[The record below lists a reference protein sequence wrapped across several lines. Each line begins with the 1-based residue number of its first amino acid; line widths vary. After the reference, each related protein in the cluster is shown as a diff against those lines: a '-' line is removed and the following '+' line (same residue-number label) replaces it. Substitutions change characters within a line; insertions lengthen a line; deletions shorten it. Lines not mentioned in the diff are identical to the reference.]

1 MRRVKWNPSKN
12 NHKSNNISIHNN
24 KSNTNNTLTH
34 SNPHNPHH
42 IKNNQNNP
50 HNTIPQKNHHKTP
63 TINPYLHMHSII
75 TTPKTNPAS
84 KNRDTPYWES
94 ETSSKTKNNTQ
105 KKNNKIINKL
115 KNIDPY
121 VPVTVIHLVNP
132 PDRTSTSSPLE
143 TTQNNSNNNSK
154 CLLIH
159 KRL

>member
-12 NHKSNNISIHNN
+12 NHKRNKISIHNN
-24 KSNTNNTLTH
+24 KSNTNNNLIH

-42 IKNNQNNP
+42 IKKNHNN
-50 HNTIPQKNHHKTP
+50 PQKNHHKTP
-63 TINPYLHMHSII
+63 TINPYLHTHSII

-115 KNIDPY
+115 KNIDLY

-154 CLLIH
+154 YLPIH